1 MNKIK
6 LWFIRR
12 YLYNKA
18 EEGNKMFQLI
28 LFVLAFIAK
37 NLALII
43 GVLEGVVK
51 VLGGIISLTP
61 TKADDKFLPVIDK
74 VFSNIKRALYN
85 ISDIAS
91 GKEFNIYKH

>member
-1 MNKIK
+1 
-6 LWFIRR
+6 
-12 YLYNKA
+12 
-18 EEGNKMFQLI
+18 MFQLI

-43 GVLEGVVK
+43 GILESIVK
-51 VLGGIISLTP
+51 VIVGIIGLTP